1 MPVFSRPDRTYLDSR
16 AQVEQTR
23 KTLKRGYDAGLIS
36 ADSVGRAFTNSL
48 LEEVVPYWHG
58 TSWSFTGHTEIPGQG
73 EIACGYFV
81 STTLLHTGLNINRY
95 RLAQQSPSDEALMLS
110 LGDTVRVTRR
120 ETGAK
125 ALEFWRSHLRD
136 GLYFVGLGEGH
147 VGYLLKQGAGLYFIH
162 ANYTYPRGV
171 QMQRA
176 EESVL
181 AGFQDFYLANITH
194 NQRLMEYWMS
204 GKKIPL
210 QSEGVTVNW

>member
-1 MPVFSRPDRTYLDSR
+1 
-16 AQVEQTR
+16 
-23 KTLKRGYDAGLIS
+23 
-36 ADSVGRAFTNSL
+36 
-48 LEEVVPYWHG
+48 
-58 TSWSFTGHTEIPGQG
+58 
-73 EIACGYFV
+73 
-81 STTLLHTGLNINRY
+81 
-95 RLAQQSPSDEALMLS
+95 MLS

-136 GLYFVGLGEGH
+136 GLYFIGLGEGH
-147 VGYLLKQGAGLYFIH
+147 VGYLLKQRTGLYFIH
-162 ANYTYPRGV
+162 ANYTYPTGV

-181 AGFQDFYLANITH
+181 VGFQDFYLTDITH

-210 QSEGVTVNW
+210 RSEGVTINWW